1 MRGEWAG
8 AVTEGTGW
16 DWLFTVGGLT
26 EWTAGDGV
34 ESFEYAT
41 AVPLHFEQCAARGV
55 ELGGEGLTHQPGGW
69 GPVTLV
75 QGVRAR
81 VGSNLNTERTGLG
94 VAVTMFW

>member
-1 MRGEWAG
+1 MRGECAG

-26 EWTAGDGV
+26 EWPTGGGV

-55 ELGGEGLTHQPGGW
+55 ELGGEGWRTSPGAGGRSHLFRGW
-69 GPVTLV
+69 CLALA
-75 QGVRAR
+75 Q
-81 VGSNLNTERTGLG
+81 S
-94 VAVTMFW
+94 